1 MEQGWISGLVDVAT
15 QLFQEPTNFY
25 FSLPLAESL
34 PKAGGKMVTRA
45 MDNTHF
51 LIHVYMWLS
60 KHAHTHTHTHP
71 LACLCLPLTYICPFW
86 THHNQGKLSIAFT
99 ICPTLLWFSKAM
111 LETIRCLPPPTGG
124 KKKNFLFSAPEFS
137 STWIYRMKAVSK
149 CGPETKSGQAEVTC
163 ATSGKCP

>member
-1 MEQGWISGLVDVAT
+1 
-15 QLFQEPTNFY
+15 
-25 FSLPLAESL
+25 
-34 PKAGGKMVTRA
+34 
-45 MDNTHF
+45 MDNTDF

-60 KHAHTHTHTHP
+60 KHTHTHTHTHTHP

-99 ICPTLLWFSKAM
+99 ICPTLLRFSKAM
-111 LETIRCLPPPTGG
+111 PETIRCLPPPTGE
-124 KKKNFLFSAPEFS
+124 KKKNFLFSAPEFF